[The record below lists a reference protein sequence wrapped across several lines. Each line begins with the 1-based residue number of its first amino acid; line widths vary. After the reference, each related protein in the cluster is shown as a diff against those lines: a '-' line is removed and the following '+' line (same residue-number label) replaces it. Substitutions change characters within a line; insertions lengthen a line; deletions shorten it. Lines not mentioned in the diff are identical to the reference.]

1 MRRIYAVLT
10 LAIPFTALLGG
21 CAGERDEQEQR
32 LAAMQTEIEQ
42 LTNAF
47 GRLEFRVTQLEDQL
61 VAGATNSSTEPTMN
75 SDSSSTTQDVAE
87 AASPQSDKRYDLA
100 PVE

>member
-47 GRLEFRVTQLEDQL
+47 GRLEFRLKKSWMKKFFSLSWKEEGRAKL
-61 VAGATNSSTEPTMN
+61 
-75 SDSSSTTQDVAE
+75 
-87 AASPQSDKRYDLA
+87 
-100 PVE
+100 PVELG